1 MIELFPIN
9 EASPDLAKM
18 IEQFVFFDLY
28 RLVDADSYRVY
39 DWHGSE
45 LFPQTIRCYDVWNR
59 SSACTNCISRTAVST
74 GRQIVKLECL
84 EDKVFLIVSMPVT
97 LKGSTMALE
106 LIKEVTDSLLVNDT
120 HHQESLLLYDLI
132 RQINDVA
139 VRDLY
144 TGLFNKRYAEQELSK
159 LTFEW
164 DGSVELCIALLDI
177 DHFKQINDTYG
188 HLLGDEAINVLSDI
202 LKNYAARGNGW
213 ASRMGGDEFLLVYP
227 GLPSKKAEIL
237 ANELQRTIAEQKFY
251 KNGRS
256 FSISVSIGLSQYHKE
271 FYSWK
276 EFLNAADEAMYLDKK
291 REKNR

>member
-97 LKGSTMALE
+97 LKGNTMALE

-120 HHQESLLLYDLI
+120 HHQENLLLYNLI
-132 RQINDVA
+132 RRLMDVA

-164 DGSVELCIALLDI
+164 WL
-177 DHFKQINDTYG
+177 
-188 HLLGDEAINVLSDI
+188 
-202 LKNYAARGNGW
+202 R
-213 ASRMGGDEFLLVYP
+213 
-227 GLPSKKAEIL
+227 
-237 ANELQRTIAEQKFY
+237 
-251 KNGRS
+251 
-256 FSISVSIGLSQYHKE
+256 
-271 FYSWK
+271 
-276 EFLNAADEAMYLDKK
+276 
-291 REKNR
+291 